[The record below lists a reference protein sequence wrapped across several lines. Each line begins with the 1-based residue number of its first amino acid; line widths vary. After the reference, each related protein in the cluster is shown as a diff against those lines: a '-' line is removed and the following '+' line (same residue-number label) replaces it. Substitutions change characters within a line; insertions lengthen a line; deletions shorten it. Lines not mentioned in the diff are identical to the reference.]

1 MALPFLSSSLRTLL
15 GSSNSL
21 KGLMPLGVLVSFF
34 ITFPIQIADGETR
47 TPDLLITNQLLY
59 HLSYIGK
66 NHYSILSGGRASS
79 TFTFSFRFTPRGSY
93 IGKNHYSILS
103 GGRASSTFTF
113 SFRFTPR
120 GSYIGKNHYSI
131 LSGGRASSTFTFS
144 FRFTPRGSYIG
155 ILYQYNTNKLYS
167 NLKNF
172 YVIKYYKF
180 LLTLTKKIFISII
193 LYTETKV

>member
-93 IGKNHYSILS
+93 IG
-103 GGRASSTFTF
+103 
-113 SFRFTPR
+113 
-120 GSYIGKNHYSI
+120 
-131 LSGGRASSTFTFS
+131 
-144 FRFTPRGSYIG
+144 